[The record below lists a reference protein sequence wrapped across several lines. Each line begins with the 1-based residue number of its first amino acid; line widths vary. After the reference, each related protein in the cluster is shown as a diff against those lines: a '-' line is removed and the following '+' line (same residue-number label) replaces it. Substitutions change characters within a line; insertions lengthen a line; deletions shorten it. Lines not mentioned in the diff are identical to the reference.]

1 MARTLKVAVQMDP
14 METINID
21 GDSTFALM
29 LEAQSRGHALWH
41 YEVRHMALREGVKTP
56 HGAKREE
63 RLFAKVRQVRVER
76 RHGAHFA
83 FGDFQDMDLGSMD
96 VVLMRQ
102 DPPFDMAYI
111 TATHLLEHIHPKTL
125 VVNDPAAVR
134 NAPEKLL
141 VTHFP
146 DLMPPTLITWDTDA
160 IRSFR
165 AEYKDIIVKPL
176 FGNGGAGVFRIKPD
190 DENLASL
197 LEMHFARSREPLMI
211 QRYEPAVRQGDKRII
226 LVDGVAMGAINRVPA
241 AGEARSNMHV
251 GGRPEQSP
259 LTARDREICE
269 AIGPTLR
276 AQGLIFVGIDVIGDY
291 LTEIN
296 VTSPT
301 GLQEIARF
309 DGVHLEKAIWDRIEE
324 KVAAKPV

>member
-1 MARTLKVAVQMDP
+1 MARPLKVAVQMDP
-14 METINID
+14 IETINVD
-21 GDSTFALM
+21 ADSTFALM
-29 LEAQSRGHALWH
+29 LEAQARGHALWH
-41 YEVRHMALREGVKTP
+41 YDVRHMSLKEGTP
-56 HGAKREE
+56 RPDGKRRQD
-63 RLFAKVRQVRVER
+63 RLFARARPVSVER
-76 RHGAHFA
+76 RQGAHYA
-83 FGDFQDMDLGSMD
+83 FGPWETLNLAGMD

-111 TATHLLEHIHPKTL
+111 TATHMLEHIQPGTL

-134 NAPEKLL
+134 NAPEKIL

-146 DLMPPTLITWDTDA
+146 DLMPPTLISWDPDA
-160 IRSFR
+160 IRAFR
-165 AEYKDIIVKPL
+165 AEHRDIIVKPL

-190 DENLASL
+190 DENLGSL

-211 QRYEPAVRQGDKRII
+211 QRYEPAVRLGDKRII
-226 LVDGVAMGAINRVPA
+226 LVDGEPMGAINRVPA

-251 GGRPEQSP
+251 GGRPEQTT
-259 LTARDREICE
+259 LTPRERDICA

-276 AQGLIFVGIDVIGDY
+276 QQGMIFVGIDVIGEY

-309 DGVHLEKAIWDRIEE
+309 DGVRIEVAIWERIEATR
-324 KVAAKPV
+324 AASA